1 MENHFLSVLDKHIPE
16 MKVRARQ
23 EDAPYMT
30 KELKMA
36 IRKKFLKEK
45 EICTIV
51 CPKPNLRKLG
61 VKKEMAKFGH

>member
-1 MENHFLSVLDKHIPE
+1 MENHFLSVLDKHMLE

-23 EDAPYMT
+23 KDAPYMT
-30 KELKMA
+30 KEWKMA
-36 IRKKFLKEK
+36 IRNKFLK

>member
-1 MENHFLSVLDKHIPE
+1 MENHFLSVLDKHMPE

-23 EDAPYMT
+23 KDAPYMT
-30 KELKMA
+30 KEWKMA
-36 IRKKFLKEK
+36 IRNKFFK

>member
-1 MENHFLSVLDKHIPE
+1 MLE

-23 EDAPYMT
+23 KDAPYMT
-30 KELKMA
+30 KEWKMA
-36 IRKKFLKEK
+36 IRNKFLK